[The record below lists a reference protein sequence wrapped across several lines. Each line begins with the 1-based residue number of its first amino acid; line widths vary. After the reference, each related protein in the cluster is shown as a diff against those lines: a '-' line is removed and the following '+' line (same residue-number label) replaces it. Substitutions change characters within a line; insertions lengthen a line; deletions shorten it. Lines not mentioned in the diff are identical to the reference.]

1 MSRASALL
9 QPAADRRSHRHG
21 AVRDRQSTEASLR
34 GDPELDRLRAAEAA
48 AHEEHRALG
57 SSAKLAELEAAS
69 MQTRIRELDRRLYGG
84 NVRNPAELIEMQR
97 ELEAMRAKLSTPR
110 TMRWAH
116 GGGRRVAGSTC
127 RTRRR
132 PLAARECAAQRCM
145 EPLRARLATLTAERD
160 VLNAERDALRAD
172 TDPGDLSLYARI
184 AAHRRPAVTGLA
196 GEFCAGCHMPVS
208 NEERRAVRTGTGLTQ
223 CANCDR
229 ILAP

>member
-9 QPAADRRSHRHG
+9 SLQQLDDRIAAVTSEITT
-21 AVRDRQSTEASLR
+21 VEASLR
-34 GDPELDRLRAAEAA
+34 GDPELERLRKAEAA
-48 AHEEHRALG
+48 AQEEHRSLG
-57 SSAKLAELEAAS
+57 TTARVAELEAAS
-69 MQTRIRELDRRLYGG
+69 LQSRIRELDRRLYGG
-84 NVRNPAELIEMQR
+84 TVRNPAELIEMQR
-97 ELEAMRAKLSTPR
+97 ELEVMRAKLSTAEDDALER
-110 TMRWAH
+110 MEQVDQSQSSLQGASAL
-116 GGGRRVAGSTC
+116 V
-127 RTRRR
+127 
-132 PLAARECAAQRCM
+132 AARESQRAGSL
-145 EPLRARLATLTAERD
+145 EPMRARLVTLTAERD
-160 VLNAERDALRAD
+160 VLNAERDAVRTD

>member
-9 QPAADRRSHRHG
+9 SLQQIDDRIATLTLDIAG
-21 AVRDRQSTEASLR
+21 VEASLR
-34 GDPELDRLRAAEAA
+34 GDPELDRLRKAETAAQ
-48 AHEEHRALG
+48 EEHRTLG
-57 SSAKLAELEAAS
+57 TGARLAELEAAS
-69 MQTRIRELDRRLYGG
+69 LQSRIRELDRRLYGG
-84 NVRNPAELIEMQR
+84 TVRNPAELIEMQR
-97 ELEAMRAKLSTPR
+97 ELETMRSKLSTAEDDALER
-110 TMRWAH
+110 MEQVDRSQANLQAASAL
-116 GGGRRVAGSTC
+116 V
-127 RTRRR
+127 
-132 PLAARECAAQRCM
+132 AAREEQRSGAM
-145 EPLRARLATLTAERD
+145 APLRVRLESLTAERD
-160 VLNAERDALRAD
+160 VLNAERDSLRAD

>member
-9 QPAADRRSHRHG
+9 SLQQIDDRIATLTLDIAG
-21 AVRDRQSTEASLR
+21 IEASLR
-34 GDPELDRLRAAEAA
+34 GDPELDRLRKAENAAQ
-48 AHEEHRALG
+48 EEHRTLG
-57 SSAKLAELEAAS
+57 TGARLAELEAAS
-69 MQTRIRELDRRLYGG
+69 LQSRIRELDRRLYGG
-84 NVRNPAELIEMQR
+84 TVRNPAELIEMQR
-97 ELEAMRAKLSTPR
+97 ELETMRSKLSTAEDDALER
-110 TMRWAH
+110 MEQVDQSQANLQAASAL
-116 GGGRRVAGSTC
+116 V
-127 RTRRR
+127 
-132 PLAARECAAQRCM
+132 AAREEQRSGAM
-145 EPLRARLATLTAERD
+145 APLRARLESLTAERD
-160 VLNAERDALRAD
+160 VLNAERDSLRAD

>member
-9 QPAADRRSHRHG
+9 SLQQIDDRIATVTSEI
-21 AVRDRQSTEASLR
+21 AVTEASLR

-48 AHEEHRALG
+48 AHDEHRALG

-69 MQTRIRELDRRLYGG
+69 LQARIRELDRRLYGG
-84 NVRNPAELIEMQR
+84 TVRNPAELIEMQR
-97 ELEAMRAKLSTPR
+97 ELEAMRAKLST
-110 TMRWAH
+110 AEDDAL
-116 GGGRRVAGSTC
+116 GRMEEVDVSTAS
-127 RTRRR
+127 
-132 PLAARECAAQRCM
+132 LEKASAAVAARDAQRTASL
-145 EPLRARLATLTAERD
+145 EPLRARLVTLKAERD

-172 TDPGDLSLYARI
+172 TDPNDLSLYARI
-184 AAHRRPAVTGLA
+184 ASHRRPAVTGLA
-196 GEFCAGCHMPVS
+196 GESCAGCRMPVS

>member
-9 QPAADRRSHRHG
+9 SLQQIDDRIATLTSEI
-21 AVRDRQSTEASLR
+21 AVTETSLR

-48 AHEEHRALG
+48 AHEEHRTLG

-69 MQTRIRELDRRLYGG
+69 LQARIREMDRRLYGG
-84 NVRNPAELIEMQR
+84 TVRNPAELMEMQR
-97 ELEAMRAKLSTPR
+97 ELDVLRGKLST
-110 TMRWAH
+110 AEDDAL
-116 GGGRRVAGSTC
+116 GRMEDVDVSMAS
-127 RTRRR
+127 
-132 PLAARECAAQRCM
+132 LQHASAAVAARDAQRSAAM
-145 EPLRARLATLTAERD
+145 EPLRERLDTLNPERD
-160 VLNAERDALRAD
+160 VLNAERDALRAE

-184 AAHRRPAVTGLA
+184 AAHRRPAVTSLA

>member
-1 MSRASALL
+1 VSRASSLL
-9 QPAADRRSHRHG
+9 SLQQIDDRIATLTSEI
-21 AVRDRQSTEASLR
+21 AVTEASLR

-48 AHEEHRALG
+48 AHDEHRALG

-69 MQTRIRELDRRLYGG
+69 LQARIRDLDRKLYGG
-84 NVRNPAELIEMQR
+84 TVRNPAELMEMQR
-97 ELEAMRAKLSTPR
+97 ELDAMRVKLST
-110 TMRWAH
+110 AEDDAL
-116 GGGRRVAGSTC
+116 GRMEDVDVSQAS
-127 RTRRR
+127 
-132 PLAARECAAQRCM
+132 LESASAAVAARDAQRTAAL
-145 EPLRARLATLTAERD
+145 EPLRARLAMLNAERD
-160 VLNAERDALRAD
+160 VLNAERDSLRAD

-196 GEFCAGCHMPVS
+196 GESCAGCHMPVS

>member
-1 MSRASALL
+1 MSRASTL
-9 QPAADRRSHRHG
+9 QSLQQIDDRIATLTSEI
-21 AVRDRQSTEASLR
+21 AVTEASLR

-48 AHEEHRALG
+48 AHEEHRTLG

-69 MQTRIRELDRRLYGG
+69 LQARIREMDRRLYGG
-84 NVRNPAELIEMQR
+84 TVRNPAELMEMQR
-97 ELEAMRAKLSTPR
+97 ELDVLRGKLST
-110 TMRWAH
+110 AEDDAL
-116 GGGRRVAGSTC
+116 GRMEDVDVSMAS
-127 RTRRR
+127 
-132 PLAARECAAQRCM
+132 LQHASAAVAARDAQRSAAM
-145 EPLRARLATLTAERD
+145 EPLRERLATLNAERD
-160 VLNAERDALRAD
+160 VLNAERDALRAE

-184 AAHRRPAVTGLA
+184 AAHRRPAVTSLA

>member
-1 MSRASALL
+1 MLTSEI
-9 QPAADRRSHRHG
+9 
-21 AVRDRQSTEASLR
+21 AVTEASLR

-48 AHEEHRALG
+48 AHDEHRTLG

-69 MQTRIRELDRRLYGG
+69 LQARIRELDRRLYGG
-84 NVRNPAELIEMQR
+84 TVRNPAELMEMQR
-97 ELEAMRAKLSTPR
+97 ELDVMRAKLST
-110 TMRWAH
+110 AEDDAL
-116 GGGRRVAGSTC
+116 GRMEAVDVSTVS
-127 RTRRR
+127 
-132 PLAARECAAQRCM
+132 LQQASAAVAARDAQRSAAM
-145 EPLRARLATLTAERD
+145 EPLRARLATLNDERD
-160 VLNAERDALRAD
+160 VLNAERDAVRAD
-172 TDPGDLSLYARI
+172 ADPGDLSLYARI